1 VLRLEFDPMKMLGW
15 LAPLLI
21 LASCASRSE
30 PIRRDD
36 SAMGMAPA
44 LAVER
49 FLQAVNSQDLTTMG
63 RLFGTA
69 NGPIIDRDPRAEVE
83 KRMFAIASIL
93 QHSDYS
99 IEGERIVPGRPDA
112 TQLIVRMSV
121 DEGRRQVPVAYTLVR
136 SKRGAWLIEVIDLEA
151 ITRGR

>member
-1 VLRLEFDPMKMLGW
+1 MKTLGW
-15 LAPLLI
+15 LALLLV
-21 LASCASRSE
+21 LASCGSRSE
-30 PIRRDD
+30 PIQRDD
-36 SAMGMAPA
+36 TAMGMAPA

-49 FLQAVNSQDLTTMG
+49 FLQAVNRQDLATMG

-69 NGPIIDRDPRAEVE
+69 NGPIIERDPRAEVE
-83 KRMFAIASIL
+83 KRMFAIAAIL
-93 QHSDYS
+93 QHADYK

-112 TQLIVRMSV
+112 KQLIVRMSV
-121 DEGRRQVPVAYTLVR
+121 DDGRREVPVAYTLVR

>member
-1 VLRLEFDPMKMLGW
+1 MLRPEFDLMKILGW
-15 LAPLLI
+15 LAPLLVV
-21 LASCASRSE
+21 AACAGRTESVRQ
-30 PIRRDD
+30 DD

-49 FLQAVNSQDLTTMG
+49 FLQAANRQDLTTMG

-69 NGPIIDRDPRAEVE
+69 AGPIIDRDPRDEVE

-93 QHSDYS
+93 KHTDYR
-99 IEGERIVPGRPDA
+99 IEREQIVPGRPDA

-121 DEGRRQVPVAYTLVR
+121 QDGRQVPVAYTLVR
-136 SKRGAWLIEVIDLEA
+136 SRRGAWLIEVIDLEA